1 MYFAYADNFLA
12 FPSRGMQTLQS
23 LLPPKK
29 TDVSPAPA
37 VVDEAEF
44 EESDILDVRGRSFP
58 PGYDFFD
65 HGYHSQFG
73 EGDEDWEDEEEDDP
87 YEEDGAEP
95 ECRQQ

>member
-1 MYFAYADNFLA
+1 
-12 FPSRGMQTLQS
+12 MQTLQS

-29 TDVSPAPA
+29 SDVSPAPA

-58 PGYDFFD
+58 PGYNFFD
-65 HGYHSQFG
+65 HGHSQFG
-73 EGDEDWEDEEEDDP
+73 EGDEDWEDEDEEDP